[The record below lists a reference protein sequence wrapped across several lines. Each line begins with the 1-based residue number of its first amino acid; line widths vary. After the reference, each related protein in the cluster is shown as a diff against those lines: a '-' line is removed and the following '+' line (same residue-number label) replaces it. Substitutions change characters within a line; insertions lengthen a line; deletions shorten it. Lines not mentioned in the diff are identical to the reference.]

1 MSSYENLA
9 EQIRGEAKLEMSRR
23 HLLPFTLHTMPSYEV
38 GWHHEYVA
46 DLLTQFAEGKIK
58 KLMLSMPP
66 QHGKSELASRRL
78 VAFMFGQNPNL
89 RIAGASYNDTFAAK
103 FNRQVQRIID
113 SPEYREVFP
122 DTTINSKSS
131 EHEDKGNYLR
141 NAHEFEIVGHSGSY
155 LSVGVGGGITGN
167 PVDVLIW
174 DDLIKGRSDA
184 ASATI
189 RQKTWDWY
197 TDDAGTRMH
206 NASQELG
213 IMTRW
218 HDDDPM
224 GRILAESSEDWV
236 VVNLPAIK
244 VDNEDPNDPREIGE
258 ALWPERHSLERIMK
272 VKKLRPKTF
281 NSLYQGKPTP
291 GEGDKI
297 LRDWFEV
304 VTAADLPD
312 GYTNDL
318 YIDGAYTKKTENDPT
333 GIMSC
338 FERNGFI
345 YVTGFSAGY
354 LEMPELLK
362 LVPSYATFN
371 NVTPSNSV
379 RIEPKASGKTLRQLL
394 VSSTK
399 LNASEIEG
407 PHVNE
412 GKAARVEAC
421 LPAMLSGRV
430 KLLKGPWN
438 DAFLTEIAGFPNAK
452 HDEAVDCLCYA
463 IYDKIIQAFAGIW

>member
-1 MSSYENLA
+1 MSNLKSLP
-9 EQIRGEAKLEMSRR
+9 EQIRKAARLEMCRR
-23 HLLPFTLHTMPSYEV
+23 HLLPFTLHTMPSYQV

-46 DLLTQFAEGKIK
+46 NLLTEFAHGKIK

-78 VAFMFGQNPNL
+78 VAFLFGINPDL

-122 DTTINSKSS
+122 NTTINSKSS
-131 EHEDKGNYLR
+131 AREDKANYLR
-141 NAHEFEIVGHSGSY
+141 NSHEFEIVGHKGSY

-167 PVDVLIW
+167 PVDILIW
-174 DDLIKGRSDA
+174 DDLIKGRKDA
-184 ASATI
+184 ASSTI
-189 RQKTWDWY
+189 RQSTWDWY

-224 GRILAESSEDWV
+224 GRILQESPEDWV

-244 VDNEDPNDPREIGE
+244 VDNEDPNDPREIGA
-258 ALWPERHSLERIMK
+258 ALWEEKHSKERILK
-272 VKKLRPKTF
+272 IKKLRPKTF

-297 LRDWFEV
+297 KRAYFEIV
-304 VTAADLPD
+304 NEADLPED
-312 GYTNDL
+312 YTNDL

-333 GIMSC
+333 GVMSC

-345 YVTGFSAGY
+345 YVTGFTAQY

-362 LVPSYATFN
+362 LVPTYATLN
-371 NVTPSNSV
+371 NVTASNSV
-379 RIEPKASGKTLRQLL
+379 RVEPKASGKTLKQLL
-394 VSSTK
+394 ISHTK

-407 PHVNE
+407 SHVAE

-421 LPAMLSGRV
+421 LPAMLSG
-430 KLLKGPWN
+430 KIKILKGNWN
-438 DAFLTEIAGFPNAK
+438 EAFLTELAGFPNAK

-463 IYDKIIQAFAGIW
+463 IYDKIIEAFAGIW